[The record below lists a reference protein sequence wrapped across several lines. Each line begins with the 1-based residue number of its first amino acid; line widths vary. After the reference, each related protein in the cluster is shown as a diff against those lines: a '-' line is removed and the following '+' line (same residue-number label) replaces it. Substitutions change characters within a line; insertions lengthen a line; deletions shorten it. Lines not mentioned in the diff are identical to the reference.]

1 MSNVF
6 GKVEKVENLSDLMN
20 RFNDIATDVLN
31 ARGDN
36 KGINNKKVAVS
47 AYRGMLSAYTAKQR
61 QLGLN
66 NMEGTKE
73 MNKFAF
79 DKATIGNK
87 KTKTPSDAQIAAAAN
102 ARSHRLGEQEPVV
115 EGQEIANE
123 EARVA

>member
-1 MSNVF
+1 MF
-6 GKVEKVENLSDLMN
+6 GKVEKVENCSDLMD
-20 RFNDIATDVLN
+20 RFNEIATDVLN

-61 QLGLN
+61 QLSLN

-73 MNKFAF
+73 MNRFAF
-79 DKATIGNK
+79 DKATIGDK
-87 KTKTPSDAQIAAAAN
+87 KKAPSDAQVAAAAN
-102 ARSHRLGEQEPVV
+102 ARNHRLGEQEPVV
-115 EGQEIANE
+115 EGQEIASE

>member
-31 ARGDN
+31 ARSDN
-36 KGINNKKVAVS
+36 RGINNKKVAVS
-47 AYRGMLSAYTAKQR
+47 AYRGMLTGFTVKQR
-61 QLGLN
+61 QLALN

-79 DKATIGNK
+79 DKASISGK
-87 KTKTPSDAQIAAAAN
+87 KVPSDAQVAAAAN
-102 ARSHRLGEQEPVV
+102 ARNHRLHEQEPVV

>member
-1 MSNVF
+1 MF
-6 GKVEKVENLSDLMN
+6 GKVEKVENCSDLMD
-20 RFNDIATDVLN
+20 RFNEIATDVLN

-61 QLGLN
+61 QLSLN

-73 MNKFAF
+73 MNRFAF
-79 DKATIGNK
+79 DKATIGSK
-87 KTKTPSDAQIAAAAN
+87 RKAPSDAQVAAAAN
-102 ARSHRLGEQEPVV
+102 ARNHRLGEQEPVV
-115 EGQEIANE
+115 EGQEIASE